1 MNWVKIFFTGGLGL
15 VFALAVMFL
24 VEKYGGIASEVADSI
39 PTVIVPIAYVPLTQE
54 GKSRIECADSVFIS
68 SIGMPCHVLTR

>member
-24 VEKYGGIASEVADSI
+24 VEKYGGIASEVANSFLLSEEKGSWFLYVAI
-39 PTVIVPIAYVPLTQE
+39 YGHWIVIGLVCFCVYSGRP
-54 GKSRIECADSVFIS
+54 
-68 SIGMPCHVLTR
+68 